1 MLEAFGLSQKKRRIA
16 HDFMKT
22 MPTNVAA
29 SKPYVCSG
37 PNHGTRA
44 QQNMASSANNS
55 LPFRPSELG
64 ASDGWFMG
72 QDALSSEEESDNSSD
87 SNEELAAQSDI
98 SVRKKYIQYLAYAQ
112 SNFIAFSRKEV
123 NAIKLLWKL
132 RQTTASLA
140 TYADVMEWHLQA
152 NNIHP
157 PKRILDGV
165 MPRRR

>member
-1 MLEAFGLSQKKRRIA
+1 
-16 HDFMKT
+16 
-22 MPTNVAA
+22 
-29 SKPYVCSG
+29 
-37 PNHGTRA
+37 
-44 QQNMASSANNS
+44 MASSANNS

-152 NNIHP
+152 NNKLRIPDGETSQLTCLVTHP
-157 PKRILDGV
+157 SLLDGLLAII
-165 MPRRR
+165 